1 MEAEELA
8 KTVDVTPSIPR
19 RCGRQ
24 TQRENCPAET
34 PEIYYRRVIAIP
46 YVDDLL
52 SGMEA
57 RFSSLTSTATQ
68 ALKLAPAYVECTTF
82 EEIKHFIDFYID
94 DLPSPSAIPSELRLW
109 KKTCELINIKP
120 ETVAGALKICCKTDF
135 PNIFII
141 LKIIATLSVTS
152 CKCERSNSELSLLKT
167 YLRTTMGQS
176 RQNGLAL
183 MHVHYS
189 LELNMKKIIDSFAR
203 KHPRRMML
211 NDIINEQFY

>member
-1 MEAEELA
+1 MAYTRGLSTKLQGRTLDIVAAYKSVSIVKEVLNDIRANIDERFSEWFMEAEELA

-57 RFSSLTSTATQ
+57 RFSSLTSTAIQ
-68 ALKLAPAYVECTTF
+68 ALKLVPAYVECTTF

-94 DLPSPSAIPSELRLW
+94 DLPSPSTIPSELRLW
-109 KKTCELINIKP
+109 KKNLRVDEH
-120 ETVAGALKICCKTDF
+120 KTRNSSWCSQNMLQDR
-135 PNIFII
+135 
-141 LKIIATLSVTS
+141 LS
-152 CKCERSNSELSLLKT
+152 
-167 YLRTTMGQS
+167 
-176 RQNGLAL
+176 
-183 MHVHYS
+183 
-189 LELNMKKIIDSFAR
+189 
-203 KHPRRMML
+203 
-211 NDIINEQFY
+211 